1 MWAPAPPALNF
12 SRAAETDGDF
22 AGFDDNRYLAA
33 AFGKLKHLLQPGFVF
48 QDVDILMRN
57 LATGESLPGP
67 GRVGSEIFSE
77 YQDFFI
83 HDRDC
88 ATMRGLIEN
97 KRGVAKL
104 QVSGAVCYFHEN
116 FLQRIIMEIVPCR
129 SASRLRR

>member
-1 MWAPAPPALNF
+1 VVVRKFAGVGMWAPAPPALNF

-77 YQDFFI
+77 YQNFFI
-83 HDRDC
+83 HGRSIS
-88 ATMRGLIEN
+88 RY
-97 KRGVAKL
+97 GV
-104 QVSGAVCYFHEN
+104 FHS
-116 FLQRIIMEIVPCR
+116 I
-129 SASRLRR
+129 A